1 MQLLGWTKSY
11 LQLNEHFKM
20 KKRIHFF
27 SKESRAFHPQQ
38 WWSGLFKRKIKE
50 LQIKS
55 KSGLIWFLEKLQ
67 PQNEHSQH
75 HSTIKPWFSFLRC
88 LLFDNIKRICLPDL
102 SVQQW
107 KLFEHGKTNPHLF
120 NAFPSSCFFS
130 FLVPWIVTAG
140 GTKTNSST
148 GFLHVIFS
156 GVWLTGIVADQVNT
170 MKELS
175 VIAKDFLLKQKEVMK
190 EKILAAKK
198 AACKAAETAADAVE
212 EAAEDLGETLAAE

>member
-75 HSTIKPWFSFLRC
+75 HSTIKPWFSFLRR
-88 LLFDNIKRICLPDL
+88 LLFDNIKRVCLPDL

-120 NAFPSSCFFS
+120 NAFPSSCFFFFS
-130 FLVPWIVTAG
+130 CALNCNCRRDKDEFQHWFLTRDFFRGVVNRNCG
-140 GTKTNSST
+140 R
-148 GFLHVIFS
+148 S
-156 GVWLTGIVADQVNT
+156 GLWTSEYIR
-170 MKELS
+170 
-175 VIAKDFLLKQKEVMK
+175 LLMQP
-190 EKILAAKK
+190 AH
-198 AACKAAETAADAVE
+198 
-212 EAAEDLGETLAAE
+212 